1 MTEPFIITVTY
12 KGEERNF
19 EAQLQASGYTHRFLV
34 VVEEMDVFFEWDE
47 EGHYRAVIPPAHLTN
62 AKKHI
67 DPALLQTIAAAMEAA
82 RGLHVP

>member
-19 EAQLQASGYTHRFLV
+19 EAQLQTSGYTHRFIV
-34 VVEEMDVFFEWDE
+34 GVEGIEVFFEWDE
-47 EGHYRAVIPPAHLTN
+47 EGRYRAVIPPAHLAN

-67 DPALLQTIAAAMEAA
+67 DPALLQAIAAAMEAA
-82 RGLHVP
+82 KD

>member
-1 MTEPFIITVTY
+1 MTAPFTIVVNY

-34 VVEEMDVFFEWDE
+34 VVEGIEVFFEWNE
-47 EGHYRAVIPPAHLTN
+47 EGHYRAVIPPAHLAN

-67 DPALLQTIAAAMEAA
+67 DSSLLQAIAAAIEAA
-82 RGLHVP
+82 KD